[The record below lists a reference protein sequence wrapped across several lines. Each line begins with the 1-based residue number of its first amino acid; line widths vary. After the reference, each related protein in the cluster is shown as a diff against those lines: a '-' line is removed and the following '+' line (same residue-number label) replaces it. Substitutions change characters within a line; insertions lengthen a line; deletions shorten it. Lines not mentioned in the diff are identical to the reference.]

1 MDEEKRLRALSGRQA
16 VEAYRLAHRTLYAQP
31 WHRGIP
37 DEHTPLLNTLLNEL
51 KQLGFDSLEGFFD
64 ASEEINIQEL
74 GFTSKADFDARA
86 TEADRVLL
94 EEKWK

>member
-1 MDEEKRLRALSGRQA
+1 MDEQKGLRVLSGRQA
-16 VEAYRLAHRTLYAQP
+16 VDAYRLAHGTLYAQP

-51 KQLGFDSLEGFFD
+51 KQLGFNSLEGFFD

-74 GFTSKADFDARA
+74 GFASKADFDARA
-86 TEADRVLL
+86 TDADSEAL